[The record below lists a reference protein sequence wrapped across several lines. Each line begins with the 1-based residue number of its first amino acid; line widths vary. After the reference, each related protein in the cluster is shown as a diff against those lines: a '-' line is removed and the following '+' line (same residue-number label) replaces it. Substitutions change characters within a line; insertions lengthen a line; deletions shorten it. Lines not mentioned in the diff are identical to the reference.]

1 MEKEKKALIPME
13 RTAKQLLNF
22 RRIAPMSGVKTA
34 PIIGMIQQSHAAHG
48 SKSSSSRNI
57 ICLLRK
63 RHLSFY

>member
-22 RRIAPMSGVKTA
+22 RRIAPISGVIAA

-48 SKSSSSRNI
+48 STARPPEILSAYFERNT
-57 ICLLRK
+57 
-63 RHLSFY
+63 